1 MAKSIKLWYEL
12 VVNNFLAIVAV
23 AFAAAVLRKAWH
35 PVSSMDGLAGQIRH
49 GLRSF
54 HFLTVAI
61 LTAAVAKLM
70 RLRRPRDVYLVEYGC
85 FRPKPCFRAPFATCL
100 EHVHLLPYL
109 MDEEST
115 SFAIRLLE
123 RSGLGEETCLPYSY
137 HYMPPDRSL
146 QAARDETELV
156 IFSAV
161 DEVFARTTVR
171 PEEIDVL
178 IVNCSIFTPTP
189 VFVDMVVN
197 RYKLRADVQS
207 LNLSGMGC
215 GAGLISMGLAK
226 NLLQVAPPGT
236 HVLTVSTEILSSQ
249 YYVGSER
256 AMLLPNCLFRMGAAA
271 TILSNSPDRARF
283 KLGRIVR
290 TMTAARDADYRCI
303 FQEED
308 DRGILG
314 VRLSKDLAATAGKAL
329 KRNIAAFG
337 PLVLP
342 ASEQLLVVLSF
353 LKRKL
358 LHNNSRFSFFFSD
371 KVRLYRPDF
380 RTAFE
385 HFCIHAGGR
394 SVIDEVQRGLGLAD
408 LDVEASRMTLHRL
421 GNTSSSLVLYEL
433 AYIEAKGRMRKRDRV
448 WMISFGAGF
457 ECSCVALECVKPP
470 ADADGPWADCIHRYP
485 VALPDVPKDI

>member
-1 MAKSIKLWYEL
+1 MAKLLKPWYAAF
-12 VVNNFLAIVAV
+12 VNRFLAVVAV
-23 AFAAAVLRKAWH
+23 ASIVAAALRRAW
-35 PVSSMDGLAGQIRH
+35 PAFSMDDVVGSLGAARPVHVLMAVILAAG
-49 GLRSF
+49 
-54 HFLTVAI
+54 
-61 LTAAVAKLM
+61 VAKLR

-85 FRPKPCFRAPFATCL
+85 FRPRPCFRAPFATCL

-109 MDEEST
+109 VDDESV

-123 RSGLGEETCLPYSY
+123 RSGLGDETCLPYSY

-146 QAARDETELV
+146 EAAREEAELV

-161 DEVFARTTVR
+161 DEVFARASVR

-189 VFVDMVVN
+189 VFADMVVN
-197 RYKLRADVQS
+197 RYGLRADVQC

-215 GAGLISMGLAK
+215 GAGLVSIGLAK

-236 HVLTVSTEILSSQ
+236 RVLTVSTEILSSQ

-271 TILSNSPDRARF
+271 TILSNSPERARF
-283 KLGRIVR
+283 RLGRLVR

-308 DRGILG
+308 GEGILG
-314 VRLSKDLAATAGKAL
+314 VRLSKDLTTTAGHAL

-342 ASEQLLVVLSF
+342 VSEQLLVAMSL
-353 LKRKL
+353 LKRKFM
-358 LHNNSRFSFFFSD
+358 SGRRAR
-371 KVRLYRPDF
+371 VRLYRPDF
-380 RTAFE
+380 RKAFE

-394 SVIDEVQRGLGLAD
+394 AVIDEVQRGLGLSD
-408 LDVEASRMTLHRL
+408 EDVEASRMTLHRF

-433 AYIEAKGRMRKRDRV
+433 AYIEAKARMRAGDRV

-470 ADADGPWADCIHRYP
+470 ADAGGPWADCIDRYP
-485 VALPDVPKDI
+485 VQLPEVAKDNI

>member
-1 MAKSIKLWYEL
+1 MPKLKALYEL
-12 VVNNFLAIVAV
+12 IVNNFITILAV
-23 AFAAAVLRKAWH
+23 AFAAAVLLRGWPFSIDGPAGWLH
-35 PVSSMDGLAGQIRH
+35 AQRPVHL
-49 GLRSF
+49 
-54 HFLTVAI
+54 LTAAI
-61 LTAAVAKLM
+61 LTAAVAKLI
-70 RLRRPRDVYLVEYGC
+70 RARWPRDVYLVEYGC
-85 FRPKPCFRAPFATCL
+85 FRPRPCFRAPFATCR

-109 MDEEST
+109 LADKESQ

-123 RSGLGEETCLPYSY
+123 RSGLGDETCVPDSY

-146 QAARDETELV
+146 AAAREEAEVV
-156 IFSAV
+156 IFSAI
-161 DEVFARTTVR
+161 DDVFAKASAVT
-171 PEEIDVL
+171 PADIDVL

-189 VFVDMVVN
+189 VFTDMVVN
-197 RYKLRADVQS
+197 RYALRAGVRTV
-207 LNLSGMGC
+207 NLSGMGC
-215 GAGLISMGLAK
+215 GAGLISIGLAR

-271 TILSNSPDRARF
+271 TILSNSPERARF
-283 KLGRIVR
+283 RLGRIVR

-308 DRGILG
+308 DEGIRG
-314 VRLSKDLAATAGKAL
+314 VRLSKDLTATAGGAL
-329 KRNIAAFG
+329 KRNIVAFG

-342 ASEQLLVVLSF
+342 VSEQILVAVSL

-358 LHNNSRFSFFFSD
+358 LMSRQRGD
-371 KVRLYRPDF
+371 GGGKVARLYRPDF

-394 SVIDEVQRGLGLAD
+394 AVIDEVQRGLGLSD
-408 LDVEASRMTLHRL
+408 EDVEASRMTLHRF
-421 GNTSSSLVLYEL
+421 GNTSSSLVMYEL
-433 AYIEAKGRMRKRDRV
+433 AYTEAKRRMRKGDRV

-457 ECSCVALECVKPP
+457 ECSCVALECIRP
-470 ADADGPWADCIHRYP
+470 AADPADGPWADCIHRYP
-485 VALPDVPKDI
+485 VQFPDLGRDI

>member
-1 MAKSIKLWYEL
+1 MANSKLLKTLYQL

-23 AFAAAVLRKAWH
+23 AFATAVLRRGW
-35 PVSSMDGLAGQIRH
+35 PFSVDGLAGWLHAQRPVH
-49 GLRSF
+49 LV
-54 HFLTVAI
+54 TAAI
-61 LTAAVAKLM
+61 LTAAVAKLW
-70 RLRRPRDVYLVEYGC
+70 RARRPRDVYLVEYGC
-85 FRPKPCFRAPFATCL
+85 FRPRPCFRTPFATCR

-109 MDEEST
+109 LADKESLG
-115 SFAIRLLE
+115 FAIRLLE
-123 RSGLGEETCLPYSY
+123 RSGLGEETCVPYSY
-137 HYMPPDRSL
+137 HYLPPDSSL
-146 QAARDETELV
+146 DAAREETELV
-156 IFSAV
+156 IFSAI
-161 DEVFARTTVR
+161 DDVFARSAVT
-171 PEEIDVL
+171 PAEIDVI
-178 IVNCSIFTPTP
+178 IVNCSIFTPMP

-197 RYKLRADVQS
+197 RYKLRAGVQC

-215 GAGLISMGLAK
+215 GAGLVAIGLAR
-226 NLLQVAPPGT
+226 NLLQVAPRGT
-236 HVLTVSTEILSSQ
+236 HVLTVSTEILSAQ

-271 TILSNSPDRARF
+271 TILTNSPERARF

-308 DRGILG
+308 ESGLRG
-314 VRLSKDLAATAGKAL
+314 VRLSKDLTVTAGNAL
-329 KRNIAAFG
+329 RRNIVAFG

-342 ASEQLLVVLSF
+342 ASEQLLVALSL

-358 LHNNSRFSFFFSD
+358 LKRSGR

-394 SVIDEVQRGLGLAD
+394 AVIDEVQRGLGLSD
-408 LDVEASRMTLHRL
+408 EDVEASRMTLHRF
-421 GNTSSSLVLYEL
+421 GNTSSSLVMYEL
-433 AYIEAKGRMRKRDRV
+433 AYAEAKGRMRKGDRV

-457 ECSCVALECVKPP
+457 DCTCMALECVKPA

-485 VALPDVPKDI
+485 VQLPDVAI

>member
-1 MAKSIKLWYEL
+1 MGKLLKASYHL
-12 VVNNFLAIVAV
+12 VVSNFLAIATV
-23 AFAAAVLRKAWH
+23 AFATAVVQRGW
-35 PVSSMDGLAGQIRH
+35 PFSIDGLAGWLHAQRPVHLI
-49 GLRSF
+49 
-54 HFLTVAI
+54 TAAI
-61 LTAAVAKLM
+61 LMAAVAKL
-70 RLRRPRDVYLVEYGC
+70 RRARRQRDVYIVEYGC
-85 FRPKPCFRAPFATCL
+85 FRPRPCFRAPFATCL
-100 EHVHLLPYL
+100 EHARLLPYL
-109 MDEEST
+109 VADKESLN
-115 SFAIRLLE
+115 FAIRLLE
-123 RSGLGEETCLPYSY
+123 RSGLGEETCVPYSY

-146 QAARDETELV
+146 DAAREETELV
-156 IFSAV
+156 IFSAIDDV
-161 DEVFARTTVR
+161 LAKTAVK

-189 VFVDMVVN
+189 VFADMVVN
-197 RYKLRADVQS
+197 RYKLRPGVQT

-215 GAGLISMGLAK
+215 GAGLISVGLAK
-226 NLLQVAPPGT
+226 NLLQVAAPGT

-271 TILSNSPDRARF
+271 TILSNSPERARF

-308 DRGILG
+308 DKGMRG
-314 VRLSKDLAATAGKAL
+314 VRLSKDLTTTAGGAL
-329 KRNIAAFG
+329 KRNIVAFG

-342 ASEQLLVVLSF
+342 ISEQLLVALSL

-358 LHNNSRFSFFFSD
+358 LSRLGS

-394 SVIDEVQRGLGLAD
+394 AVIDEVQRGLGLSD
-408 LDVEASRMTLHRL
+408 EDVEASRMTLHRF
-421 GNTSSSLVLYEL
+421 GNTSSSLVMYEL
-433 AYIEAKGRMRKRDRV
+433 AYTEAKGRMRKGDRV

-457 ECSCVALECVKPP
+457 ECSCVALECVRT
-470 ADADGPWADCIHRYP
+470 AAAADGPWVDCIHRYP
-485 VALPDVPKDI
+485 VQLPDVAKDI